1 MSTIG
6 ITRLLIVC
14 ASSCSFVNI
23 SHNTFTSPCTTEG
36 PANNGGTSK
45 NNSSSSS
52 SIKNYQ
58 FDPLAYFKDQFCTMD
73 PYTAVPSTHDHF
85 LVKRNCED
93 AMDTTDITCS
103 GKKQTMIFK
112 IAGKIGWTMQ
122 CNFAHSTHLSCK
134 LLDYIVCRRPACSH
148 F

>member
-23 SHNTFTSPCTTEG
+23 SHNT
-36 PANNGGTSK
+36 
-45 NNSSSSS
+45 

-58 FDPLAYFKDQFCTMD
+58 FDPLAYFKDQFCTMN
-73 PYTAVPSTHDHF
+73 PYTAVPSTHEHF
-85 LVKRNCED
+85 LVKRNSQE
-93 AMDTTDITCS
+93 AMYTTDITCS

-122 CNFAHSTHLSCK
+122 RNFAHSMHLSCK